1 MSKSSPMK
9 RRKFTNE
16 FKQEAVKLVR
26 EQGLKKAAAARDL
39 GISAT
44 TLHNWL
50 NRDRVGM
57 LNPQSPQRQE
67 QEELKLLRKEN
78 ARLKQEQEILKKATA
93 FFAKFS
99 E

>member
-1 MSKSSPMK
+1 MK

-26 EQGLKKAAAARDL
+26 EQGLKMAAVARDL
-39 GISAT
+39 GISET

-50 NRDRVGM
+50 KRDRVGM

-67 QEELKLLRKEN
+67 HEEVKQLRKEV
-78 ARLKQEQEILKKATA
+78 ARLKQEREILKKATA
-93 FFAKFS
+93 FFAKLS